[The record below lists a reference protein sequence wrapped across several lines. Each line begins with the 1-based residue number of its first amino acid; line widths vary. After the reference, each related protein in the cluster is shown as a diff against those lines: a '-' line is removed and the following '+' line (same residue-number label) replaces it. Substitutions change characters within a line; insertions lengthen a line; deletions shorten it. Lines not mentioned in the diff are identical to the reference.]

1 MGDED
6 ERVEVRMEV
15 RGEVGGEDEEN
26 YRDY

>member
-6 ERVEVRMEV
+6 ERVEVRIEV

-26 YRDY
+26 YGDY